1 MVLTKVPSSSFL
13 EKQFF
18 WEIDSKLCIFPRSL
32 KYLIVIG
39 VDQDYYPLL
48 FKALKGTP
56 PILDIM
62 FSLLLER
69 FAMQPGGQSCIPSS
83 VAF

>member
-18 WEIDSKLCIFPRSL
+18 CFWQIDSKLYFPL

-39 VDQDYYPLL
+39 VDQDYYSLL
-48 FKALKGTP
+48 CKALKGTP
-56 PILDIM
+56 PISHIK

-69 FAMQPGGQSCIPSS
+69 FAIQPGEQSCILSS